1 MAESNARLI
10 VLSEPSRGR
19 SYDVHQGMHSIG
31 RSDRAT
37 IVIPDGTISGVH
49 CEVHRE
55 GDSYVVHDL
64 GSTNG
69 TRVNGERVDGQMNIH
84 SGDVL
89 QVGEIE
95 ILFDCD
101 GVSLTTVSDSGT
113 RVIDL
118 EHQAHLKTSD
128 MDNLDP
134 LRHYKTPVNTEAG
147 KQAKM
152 IIIFGVCLLALVV
165 LLLLWHWLKSMVG
178 P

>member
-19 SYDVHQGMHSIG
+19 SYDVHEGIHSIG

-69 TRVNGERVDGQMNIH
+69 TRVNGERVNGQMKVH

-118 EHQAHLKTSD
+118 DHQAHLKTSD

-134 LRHYKTPVNTEAG
+134 LRHYKTPVNSGAG
-147 KQAKM
+147 KQARM
-152 IIIFGVCLLALVV
+152 IVVMLVSLLAVVV
-165 LLLLWHWLKSMVG
+165 LFLLWQWLKSMVG

>member
-19 SYDVHQGMHSIG
+19 GHDVQEGMHSIG

-37 IVIPDGTISGVH
+37 IIIPDGTISSVH
-49 CEVHRE
+49 CEIHRE

-84 SGDVL
+84 SGDVI

-118 EHQAHLKTSD
+118 EHQANLKASD

-134 LRHYKTPVNTEAG
+134 LRHYTNPVNSAG
-147 KQAKM
+147 KQAKL
-152 IIIFGVCLLALVV
+152 IIIFGIGLLVFVV
-165 LLLLWHWLKSMVG
+165 SLLLWHWLKSMVG